1 MNDPKKMIA
10 QLLCNNGFK
19 RRGLAFFRVYGD
31 GIFQVV
37 KYESERTVKGKML
50 RIGLNSMYSEM
61 LPQWFTSSY
70 CVTQYEL
77 AWLIGE
83 RFTADIGVFSGGFAL
98 QAYPLE
104 KQLEILEQYGIQFL
118 NSMETQ
124 QQLVE
129 AMCQMDSCRGA
140 NIRWNDFT
148 KFAPYL
154 ASNNFQMA
162 EKVIDAI
169 LDQHAS
175 ANESQKKLLSEEEYL
190 EWNRGGDAEDAAL
203 YKLKIMAQ
211 QKNVDEIQHYLKS
224 NYEINCQLARFCM
237 K

>member
-1 MNDPKKMIA
+1 MNDPKKIIA

-37 KYESERTVKGKML
+37 KYESERTVKGKIL
-50 RIGLNSMYSEM
+50 RIGLNSMYGEM
-61 LPQWFTSSY
+61 LPQWFTSPY
-70 CVTQYEL
+70 CLARYEL
-77 AWLIGE
+77 AGLIGK
-83 RFTADIGVFSGGFAL
+83 RIAADIGVFSGGFAL

-104 KQLEILEQYGIQFL
+104 KQLEILEQYGIKFL

-129 AMCQMDSCRGA
+129 AMCQMESYCYGNINWVDS
-140 NIRWNDFT
+140 T

-154 ASNNFQMA
+154 ASNNLQMA

-169 LDQHAS
+169 LDQHAFS
-175 ANESQKKLLSEEEYL
+175 KEAQKKRMSEEEYL
-190 EWNRGGDAEDAAL
+190 EWNRRGDAEDAAL